1 MKEFQSR
8 VVAAWVVAL
17 PIAYALVAD
26 SHHRISHLRSD
37 PQGEVARQLQ
47 SSVHTSFVGFFLLT
61 FGFLVAFS
69 VVIDRLGKLIQR
81 LFPEREQS
89 VKSVE
94 SRTTPAA

>member
-61 FGFLVAFS
+61 FGFLVLVS
-69 VVIDRLGKLIQR
+69 VVIDWLGNLIQR
-81 LFPEREQS
+81 LFPEPEQRM
-89 VKSVE
+89 K
-94 SRTTPAA
+94 AAEPTSPVA